1 MAVQSSPTDNFED
14 HGSQLWGLGY
24 GSSNDE
30 EDDMEYGMETEEEAT
45 MSQQMVD
52 RIIYKQDF
60 AELLPEE
67 KEMIAE
73 SPRLRSVF
81 SQRWWNPKL
90 DQTYFVMYNSKPDPI
105 TVGEQLT
112 YSYGCRSNV

>member
-1 MAVQSSPTDNFED
+1 
-14 HGSQLWGLGY
+14 
-24 GSSNDE
+24 
-30 EDDMEYGMETEEEAT
+30 
-45 MSQQMVD
+45 MVD

-67 KEMIAE
+67 KDMIAE

-90 DQTYFVMYNSKPDPI
+90 DKTYFTMYNSKPEPI
-105 TVGEQLT
+105 SAGEQLT